1 MMGAQPA
8 ASGSLDAAQPSQPSV
23 CLPCRAAIDIESA
36 GAACPDEGTSSAD
49 NDLQAGKDGQQECEN
64 IWVTRIKPQ
73 IEEIILSSL
82 RCVSDSVQ
90 HRKNTTELFG
100 YDFMMS
106 DGDDAPK
113 VWLIE
118 VNSSP
123 ACDYSTPVTCPL
135 VKQMMEDTAKIMVD
149 LRENPDGPTGEWELI
164 NHEHNKFIP
173 TKKNCP
179 LNLEV
184 CGCRIKKPKGWKK
197 KKKRK
202 KSKVEASAS
211 ADTKNEEDDED
222 GDGDGEDSVRED
234 EDDNDSSGGGA
245 ESESDG

>member
-1 MMGAQPA
+1 
-8 ASGSLDAAQPSQPSV
+8 
-23 CLPCRAAIDIESA
+23 
-36 GAACPDEGTSSAD
+36 
-49 NDLQAGKDGQQECEN
+49 
-64 IWVTRIKPQ
+64 
-73 IEEIILSSL
+73 
-82 RCVSDSVQ
+82 
-90 HRKNTTELFG
+90 
-100 YDFMMS
+100 
-106 DGDDAPK
+106 
-113 VWLIE
+113 
-118 VNSSP
+118 
-123 ACDYSTPVTCPL
+123 
-135 VKQMMEDTAKIMVD
+135 MMEDTAKIMVD

-211 ADTKNEEDDED
+211 ADTKKEDDED

-245 ESESDG
+245 ESE